1 MKGVVVM
8 GVLIGQLP
16 PAEIAR
22 LKAELAETLIAH
34 FCYPRFF
41 DYRTESLRSR
51 PVDRSKRH
59 EVWLYLSSFDFT
71 AWSRVD
77 LMSADFQHYIERLF
91 IHFVQRN
98 RSFFGEQGR
107 RRLSDIRMLINTSA
121 LSVVQGLRA
130 HLMGQHQNK
139 PPFGSPRSVI
149 SWSTASTSG
158 RSEPTWEQISSST
171 MLLQQQ
177 LQEVRGEIKAAPAPL
192 VEALPATATARRAIR
207 VQAVNGNAA
216 HVNDHHV
223 ATVSNIPTVPV
234 SRPSNQTSTRT
245 APAPEPKSTIP
256 FNSSW
261 HAASPVSPPKA
272 EPALSPVEPSI
283 LSVASAAVPVKS
295 PGTVAA
301 PTAAKR
307 DIVQSPVPPAP
318 STSTQV
324 QSRELPQP
332 MPATP
337 TQRESAT
344 NLVGEEDVAIFEQL
358 RHQLIVWL
366 RIEAVRSGL
375 EIANQ
380 TPSHLLEILRQQ
392 DNSNETSLQ
401 VVSTLLNLSNQVIK
415 NGKASIFDY
424 KQALMFHLM
433 HTRR

>member
-1 MKGVVVM
+1 M

-51 PVDRSKRH
+51 PVDRSKRQ

-107 RRLSDIRMLINTSA
+107 KRLSDIRMLINTSA

-139 PPFGSPRSVI
+139 PPFGSPRPVI
-149 SWSTASTSG
+149 SWSTTATSG
-158 RSEPTWEQISSST
+158 RPEPTWEQISSST

-177 LQEVRGEIKAAPAPL
+177 LQEVRGEIKAAPAPQ
-192 VEALPATATARRAIR
+192 VEARPAAATARHAIR

-216 HVNDHHV
+216 HVNDHQV
-223 ATVSNIPTVPV
+223 ATVSNIPTVSV
-234 SRPSNQTSTRT
+234 SRPSNQTSIRT
-245 APAPEPKSTIP
+245 TPALEPKSTTP

-295 PGTVAA
+295 PGTVVA
-301 PTAAKR
+301 PTPAKR
-307 DIVQSPVPPAP
+307 DIVQSPAP
-318 STSTQV
+318 SASSQV

-332 MPATP
+332 MPTTP
-337 TQRESAT
+337 AQRESAT

-358 RHQLIVWL
+358 RYQLIVWL
-366 RIEAVRSGL
+366 RIEAIRSGL
-375 EIANQ
+375 EVANQ

-392 DNSNETSLQ
+392 DNRNETSLQ

>member
-51 PVDRSKRH
+51 PVDRSKRQ

-77 LMSADFQHYIERLF
+77 LMSDDFQHYIERLF

-107 RRLSDIRMLINTSA
+107 KRLSDIRMLINTSA

-139 PPFGSPRSVI
+139 PPFGSPRPVI
-149 SWSTASTSG
+149 SWSTTATSE
-158 RSEPTWEQISSST
+158 RPEPSWEQISSST

-177 LQEVRGEIKAAPAPL
+177 LQEVRGEIKAAPAPQ
-192 VEALPATATARRAIR
+192 VEARPAAATARHAIR

-216 HVNDHHV
+216 HVNDHQV
-223 ATVSNIPTVPV
+223 ATVSNTPTVTV
-234 SRPSNQTSTRT
+234 SRLSNQTSTRT
-245 APAPEPKSTIP
+245 TPAPEPKSTTP

-295 PGTVAA
+295 PGTVAV
-301 PTAAKR
+301 PTPAKR
-307 DIVQSPVPPAP
+307 DIVQSPAP
-318 STSTQV
+318 SAPSASSQV

-332 MPATP
+332 MPTTP
-337 TQRESAT
+337 AQRESAT

-358 RHQLIVWL
+358 RYQLIVWL
-366 RIEAVRSGL
+366 RIEAIRSGL
-375 EIANQ
+375 EVANQ

-392 DNSNETSLQ
+392 DNRNETSLQ

>member
-51 PVDRSKRH
+51 PVDRSKRQ

-107 RRLSDIRMLINTSA
+107 KRLSDIRMLINTSA

-139 PPFGSPRSVI
+139 PPFGSPRPVI
-149 SWSTASTSG
+149 SWSTITTSG
-158 RSEPTWEQISSST
+158 RPEPTWEQISSST

-177 LQEVRGEIKAAPAPL
+177 LQEVRGEIKAAPAPQA
-192 VEALPATATARRAIR
+192 EARPAAATARHAIR

-216 HVNDHHV
+216 HVNDHQV
-223 ATVSNIPTVPV
+223 ATVSNIPTVSV
-234 SRPSNQTSTRT
+234 SRPSNQTSIRT
-245 APAPEPKSTIP
+245 TPALEPKSTTP

-301 PTAAKR
+301 PTPAKR
-307 DIVQSPVPPAP
+307 DIVQSPAP
-318 STSTQV
+318 SASSQV
-324 QSRELPQP
+324 QSRELPHP
-332 MPATP
+332 MPTTP
-337 TQRESAT
+337 AQRESAT

-358 RHQLIVWL
+358 RYQLIVWL
-366 RIEAVRSGL
+366 RIEAIRSGL
-375 EIANQ
+375 EVANQ

-392 DNSNETSLQ
+392 DNRNETSLQ

>member
-1 MKGVVVM
+1 M

-51 PVDRSKRH
+51 PVDRSKRQ

-107 RRLSDIRMLINTSA
+107 KRLSDIRMLINTSA

-139 PPFGSPRSVI
+139 PPFGSPRPVI
-149 SWSTASTSG
+149 SWSTTATSG
-158 RSEPTWEQISSST
+158 RPEPTWEQISSST

-177 LQEVRGEIKAAPAPL
+177 LQEVRGEIKAAPAPQA
-192 VEALPATATARRAIR
+192 EARPAAATARRAIR
-207 VQAVNGNAA
+207 VQAVNGNGA
-216 HVNDHHV
+216 HVNDHQV
-223 ATVSNIPTVPV
+223 ATVSNIPTVTV
-234 SRPSNQTSTRT
+234 SRPSNQTSIRT
-245 APAPEPKSTIP
+245 TPALEPKSTTP

-301 PTAAKR
+301 PTPAKR
-307 DIVQSPVPPAP
+307 DIVQSPAP
-318 STSTQV
+318 SASSQV

-332 MPATP
+332 MPTTP
-337 TQRESAT
+337 AQRESAT

-358 RHQLIVWL
+358 RYQLIVWL
-366 RIEAVRSGL
+366 RIEAIRSRL
-375 EIANQ
+375 EVANQ

-392 DNSNETSLQ
+392 DNRNETSLQ

>member
-1 MKGVVVM
+1 
-8 GVLIGQLP
+8 
-16 PAEIAR
+16 
-22 LKAELAETLIAH
+22 
-34 FCYPRFF
+34 
-41 DYRTESLRSR
+41 
-51 PVDRSKRH
+51 
-59 EVWLYLSSFDFT
+59 
-71 AWSRVD
+71 
-77 LMSADFQHYIERLF
+77 MSADFQHYIERLF

-107 RRLSDIRMLINTSA
+107 KRLSDIRMLINTSA

-139 PPFGSPRSVI
+139 PPFGSPRPVI
-149 SWSTASTSG
+149 SWSTTATSG
-158 RSEPTWEQISSST
+158 RPEPMWEQISSST

-177 LQEVRGEIKAAPAPL
+177 LQEVRGEIKAAPAPQA
-192 VEALPATATARRAIR
+192 EARPAAATARHAIR

-216 HVNDHHV
+216 HVNDHQV

-234 SRPSNQTSTRT
+234 SRPSNQTIVRT
-245 APAPEPKSTIP
+245 TPALEPKSTTP

-261 HAASPVSPPKA
+261 NAASPVSPPKA

-301 PTAAKR
+301 PMPAKR
-307 DIVQSPVPPAP
+307 DIVQSPAPSAP

-332 MPATP
+332 MTTHSPA
-337 TQRESAT
+337 QRESAT
-344 NLVGEEDVAIFEQL
+344 NLVGEEDMAIFEQL

-375 EIANQ
+375 EVANQ
-380 TPSHLLEILRQQ
+380 TPSHLLEILHQQ
-392 DNSNETSLQ
+392 DNCNETSLQ

>member
-51 PVDRSKRH
+51 PVDRSKRQ

-107 RRLSDIRMLINTSA
+107 KRLSDIRMLINTSA

-139 PPFGSPRSVI
+139 PPFGSPRPVI
-149 SWSTASTSG
+149 SWSTITTSG
-158 RSEPTWEQISSST
+158 RPEPTWEQISSST

-177 LQEVRGEIKAAPAPL
+177 LQEVRGEIKAAPAPQA
-192 VEALPATATARRAIR
+192 EARPAAATARHAIR

-216 HVNDHHV
+216 HVNDHQV
-223 ATVSNIPTVPV
+223 ATVSNIPTVTV
-234 SRPSNQTSTRT
+234 SRLSNQTSIRAT
-245 APAPEPKSTIP
+245 PALEPKSTTP

-301 PTAAKR
+301 PTPAKR
-307 DIVQSPVPPAP
+307 DIVQSPAP
-318 STSTQV
+318 SASSQV
-324 QSRELPQP
+324 QSRELPHP
-332 MPATP
+332 IPTTPA
-337 TQRESAT
+337 QRESAT

-358 RHQLIVWL
+358 RYQLIVWL
-366 RIEAVRSGL
+366 RIEAIRSGL
-375 EIANQ
+375 EVANQ

-392 DNSNETSLQ
+392 DNRNETSLQ

-433 HTRR
+433 HTRGIN

>member
-1 MKGVVVM
+1 M

-51 PVDRSKRH
+51 PVDRSKRQ

-107 RRLSDIRMLINTSA
+107 KRLSDIRMLINTSA

-139 PPFGSPRSVI
+139 PPFGSPRPVI
-149 SWSTASTSG
+149 SWSTTATSG
-158 RSEPTWEQISSST
+158 RPEPMWEQISSST

-177 LQEVRGEIKAAPAPL
+177 LQEVRGEIKAAPAPQA
-192 VEALPATATARRAIR
+192 EAHPAAATARHAIR

-216 HVNDHHV
+216 HVNDHQV
-223 ATVSNIPTVPV
+223 ATVSNIPTVSV
-234 SRPSNQTSTRT
+234 SRPSNQTSIRAT
-245 APAPEPKSTIP
+245 PALEPKSTTP

-301 PTAAKR
+301 PTPAKR
-307 DIVQSPVPPAP
+307 DIVQSPAP
-318 STSTQV
+318 SASSQV

-332 MPATP
+332 MPTTP

-358 RHQLIVWL
+358 RYQLIVWL
-366 RIEAVRSGL
+366 RIEAIRSGL
-375 EIANQ
+375 EVANQ

-392 DNSNETSLQ
+392 DNRNETSLQ

>member
-51 PVDRSKRH
+51 PVDRSKRQ

-107 RRLSDIRMLINTSA
+107 KRLSDIRMLINTSA

-139 PPFGSPRSVI
+139 PPFGSPRPVI
-149 SWSTASTSG
+149 SWSTNATSG
-158 RSEPTWEQISSST
+158 RPEPTWEQISSST

-177 LQEVRGEIKAAPAPL
+177 LQEVRGEIKAAPAPQ
-192 VEALPATATARRAIR
+192 VEARPAAATARHAIR

-216 HVNDHHV
+216 HVNDHQV
-223 ATVSNIPTVPV
+223 ATVSNIPSVSV
-234 SRPSNQTSTRT
+234 SRPSNQTSIRT
-245 APAPEPKSTIP
+245 APAPEPKSTPP
-256 FNSSW
+256 FDSSW

-283 LSVASAAVPVKS
+283 LSVASAAVPVKA

-301 PTAAKR
+301 PTPAKR
-307 DIVQSPVPPAP
+307 DIVQSPAP
-318 STSTQV
+318 SAPSQV

-332 MPATP
+332 MPTTLA
-337 TQRESAT
+337 QRESAT
-344 NLVGEEDVAIFEQL
+344 NLVGEEDVAIFEQM
-358 RHQLIVWL
+358 RYQLIVWL
-366 RIEAVRSGL
+366 RIEAIRSGL
-375 EIANQ
+375 EVANQ
-380 TPSHLLEILRQQ
+380 TPSHLLEVLHQQ
-392 DNSNETSLQ
+392 DNRNETSLQ
-401 VVSTLLNLSNQVIK
+401 VVSTLLNLSSQVIK

>member
-51 PVDRSKRH
+51 PVDRSKRQ

-107 RRLSDIRMLINTSA
+107 KRLSDIRMLINTSA

-139 PPFGSPRSVI
+139 PPFH
-149 SWSTASTSG
+149 
-158 RSEPTWEQISSST
+158 
-171 MLLQQQ
+171 
-177 LQEVRGEIKAAPAPL
+177 
-192 VEALPATATARRAIR
+192 AIR

-216 HVNDHHV
+216 HVNDHQV
-223 ATVSNIPTVPV
+223 ATVSNIPTVTV
-234 SRPSNQTSTRT
+234 SRLSNQTSIRAT
-245 APAPEPKSTIP
+245 PALEPKSTTP

-301 PTAAKR
+301 PTPAKR
-307 DIVQSPVPPAP
+307 DIVQSPAP
-318 STSTQV
+318 SASSQV
-324 QSRELPQP
+324 QSRELPHP
-332 MPATP
+332 IPTTPA
-337 TQRESAT
+337 QRESAT

-358 RHQLIVWL
+358 RYQLIVWL
-366 RIEAVRSGL
+366 RIEAIRSGL
-375 EIANQ
+375 EVANQ

-392 DNSNETSLQ
+392 DNRNETSLQ

-433 HTRR
+433 HTRGIN

>member
-16 PAEIAR
+16 PVELAR

-51 PVDRSKRH
+51 PVDRSKRQ

-107 RRLSDIRMLINTSA
+107 KRLSDIRMLINTSA

-139 PPFGSPRSVI
+139 PPFGSPRPVI
-149 SWSTASTSG
+149 SWSTTATSG
-158 RSEPTWEQISSST
+158 RPEPTWEQISSST

-177 LQEVRGEIKAAPAPL
+177 LQEVRGEIKAAPAPQ
-192 VEALPATATARRAIR
+192 VEARPVAATARRAIR

-216 HVNDHHV
+216 HVNDHQV
-223 ATVSNIPTVPV
+223 ATVSSIPTVSV
-234 SRPSNQTSTRT
+234 SRPSNQISMRT
-245 APAPEPKSTIP
+245 TPAIEPKSTTP

-261 HAASPVSPPKA
+261 HAASPVSQPKA
-272 EPALSPVEPSI
+272 EAALSPVEPSI
-283 LSVASAAVPVKS
+283 LSAASAAVPVKS
-295 PGTVAA
+295 PATVAA
-301 PTAAKR
+301 PTPAKR
-307 DIVQSPVPPAP
+307 DIVQSPAP
-318 STSTQV
+318 SAPSASSQV
-324 QSRELPQP
+324 QSRELPHP
-332 MPATP
+332 MPTTP
-337 TQRESAT
+337 AQRESAT

-358 RHQLIVWL
+358 RYQLIVWL

-375 EIANQ
+375 EVANQ

-392 DNSNETSLQ
+392 DNRNETSLQ

>member
-1 MKGVVVM
+1 M

-51 PVDRSKRH
+51 PVDRSKRQ

-107 RRLSDIRMLINTSA
+107 KRLSDIRMLINTSA

-139 PPFGSPRSVI
+139 PPFGSPRPVI
-149 SWSTASTSG
+149 SWSTTATSG
-158 RSEPTWEQISSST
+158 RPEPTWEQISSST

-177 LQEVRGEIKAAPAPL
+177 LQEVRGEIKAAPAPQ
-192 VEALPATATARRAIR
+192 VEARPVAATARRAIR

-216 HVNDHHV
+216 HVNDHQV
-223 ATVSNIPTVPV
+223 ATVSNIPTVSV
-234 SRPSNQTSTRT
+234 SRPSNQTSIRT
-245 APAPEPKSTIP
+245 TPALEPKSTTP

-283 LSVASAAVPVKS
+283 LSMASAAVPVKS
-295 PGTVAA
+295 PGTVVAPTPAKRDTVQPPAPIA
-301 PTAAKR
+301 PTA
-307 DIVQSPVPPAP
+307 
-318 STSTQV
+318 STQV
-324 QSRELPQP
+324 QSRELPQS
-332 MPATP
+332 MPTTLSTA
-337 TQRESAT
+337 QRESAT
-344 NLVGEEDVAIFEQL
+344 ILVGEEDMAIFEQL
-358 RHQLIVWL
+358 RHQLIIWL
-366 RIEAVRSGL
+366 RIKAVCSGL

-380 TPSHLLEILRQQ
+380 TPSYMLEILRQQ
-392 DNSNETSLQ
+392 DNCNETSLQ